1 MLSSGPSS
9 LLASWNTSNHFCSWP
24 GVVCGHQ
31 QPVRVIALRMDSF
44 NLSGLIS
51 PFLGNLSFLK
61 ELDLH
66 GNQLVGKIPPEL
78 GHLGGLQVLNVSL
91 NYLQGSIPVTL
102 QACGKLTSLD
112 LSNNYLQ
119 GEIPSEMGTM
129 KKLVFLNLEKN
140 GLSGEIAQSLAG
152 MLFIRNLALYNNRL
166 SGNIPS
172 SWGNL
177 TNLHILD
184 LSANM
189 LLGGIP
195 SSFGMLYSLSW
206 LDLSQNNLS
215 GLIPD
220 SLWNISSLTTKLSVR
235 ENFLTGTITQN
246 KFDKIPHL
254 QKLYMDNNQFHGP
267 IPASICNASG
277 IMEHQLDNNFFDGI
291 VPPEV
296 GRLGA
301 LDWLQLNSNSLKAK
315 EPKDWDFLS
324 ALTNCSQLQAL
335 QFSNNKF
342 GGFLPRSLSNLSASL
357 TTLILDGNTISG
369 NIPEDIGHIPKY
381 FGYLTMLYYL
391 NLSFNNLG
399 GEMPDFGVF
408 ANTSKSNKWVRSN
421 QFSGLGVIWAVYKG
435 ELTGEDVESTNLLLL
450 ESWLHQDANDHQAEQ
465 RYLNLYDRVTIL
477 LDVAYALDYLHCHG
491 LEPVVHCDLKSS
503 NVLLDA
509 DMVAHVGDFGPAKIL
524 VERSSSL
531 QQSTSSMGL
540 RGTIGYAAPG

>member
-1 MLSSGPSS
+1 MKLLCFFLLCLCSQALVSPRGNNCTDQLALLSFKSMLSSGPSS

-31 QPVRVIALRMDSF
+31 QPVRVIALRMGTF

-102 QACGKLTSLD
+102 QVCAKLTSLD

-119 GEIPSEMGTM
+119 GEIPSEMGTL

-140 GLSGEIAQSLAG
+140 GLSGEIPQSLAG
-152 MLFIRNLALYNNRL
+152 CF
-166 SGNIPS
+166 PS
-172 SWGNL
+172 E
-177 TNLHILD
+177 I
-184 LSANM
+184 
-189 LLGGIP
+189 
-195 SSFGMLYSLSW
+195 W
-206 LDLSQNNLS
+206 LC
-215 GLIPD
+215 
-220 SLWNISSLTTKLSVR
+220 TTIDYL
-235 ENFLTGTITQN
+235 
-246 KFDKIPHL
+246 
-254 QKLYMDNNQFHGP
+254 
-267 IPASICNASG
+267 
-277 IMEHQLDNNFFDGI
+277 LDNNFFDGI

-369 NIPEDIGHIPKY
+369 SIPEDIALFI
-381 FGYLTMLYYL
+381 LLMLL
-391 NLSFNNLG
+391 KLLICRRKRKI
-399 GEMPDFGVF
+399 
-408 ANTSKSNKWVRSN
+408 NTSTNSMQGYPMISYSQLVSATNG
-421 QFSGLGVIWAVYKG
+421 FSAINFLGSGSFGAVYKG
-435 ELTGEDVESTNLLLL
+435 ELSGEEVESTKLIAVKVLKLQTPKAHKSFTTECEALRNTRHRNLVKIITICSGIDSTWDDFKAIVYDFMPNGSL

-465 RYLNLYDRVTIL
+465 RYLNIYDRVTIL

-491 LEPVVHCDLKSS
+491 LKPVVHCDLKSS

-509 DMVAHVGDFGPAKIL
+509 DMVAHVGDFGLAKIL
-524 VERSSSL
+524 VKRSSSL
-531 QQSTSSMGL
+531 QQSTSSMGF